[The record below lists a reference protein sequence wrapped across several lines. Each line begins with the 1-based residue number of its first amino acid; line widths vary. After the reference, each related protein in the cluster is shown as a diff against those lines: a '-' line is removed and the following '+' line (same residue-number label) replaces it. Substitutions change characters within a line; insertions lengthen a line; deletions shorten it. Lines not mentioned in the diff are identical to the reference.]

1 MVSQAINAFRFATMS
16 EQGIEWILKRNCS
29 VTPAQLGYLYASLCI
44 LSMGVAGFFW
54 SQGATLVLPFAVLEL
69 VAVGAAFLAYAR
81 HATDSERIRLLEGCL
96 VVEWETAGRSSRCEF
111 PREWVRVEPTSDSS
125 QLIEVRGGGRSV
137 QVGRFVRSDL
147 RPLLARE
154 IRQALRGV

>member
-1 MVSQAINAFRFATMS
+1 M
-16 EQGIEWILKRNCS
+16 EWSLKRNCS
-29 VTPAQLGYLYASLCI
+29 VTPAQLGYLYASMCI
-44 LSMGVAGFFW
+44 LSMGVAAFFW

-69 VAVGAAFLAYAR
+69 VAVGAAFLVYAR
-81 HATDSERIRLLEGCL
+81 HATDSERISLLEGRL
-96 VVEWETAGRSSRCEF
+96 VVEWETAGRLSRCEF
-111 PREWVRVEPTSDSS
+111 AREWVRVEPRPDVG

-137 QVGRFVRSDL
+137 QVGRFLRSDL

>member
-1 MVSQAINAFRFATMS
+1 MVSQANNAFRFATLS
-16 EQGIEWILKRNCS
+16 EQGIEWTLKRNCS

-69 VAVGAAFLAYAR
+69 VAVGTAFLVYAR
-81 HATDSERIRLLEGCL
+81 HATDNERISLLGGCL
-96 VVEWETAGRSSRCEF
+96 VVERETAGRLSRCEF
-111 PREWVRVEPTSDSS
+111 AREWVRVEPKSGAG
-125 QLIEVRGGGRSV
+125 QLIEVRGGGQSV

-147 RPLLARE
+147 RPVLARE